1 MIIPPQFNVKSDDSL
16 IKIEEGKTEFSFTI
30 SSGVESSRIITF
42 FNDLE
47 NYFGFLFVGE
57 IEFNNFNL
65 SRDNLSFNIDIGDLK
80 SIYTIDFFDKK
91 TNSNLKYNFSFF
103 FPLVQYSGNEK
114 TGMYIYKTVNN
125 QYIYNGIKTSNLK
138 VLARFTNLSGISGK
152 ITIKLKYYGLYI

>member
-1 MIIPPQFNVKSDDSL
+1 MIIPPPQFDTLSL
-16 IKIEEGKTEFSFTI
+16 IKIEENKTEFSFNI
-30 SSGVESSRIITF
+30 SSGVEDSRIITF

-47 NYFGFLFVGE
+47 TYFGFIFVGE
-57 IEFNNFNL
+57 LEFSNFSQ

-103 FPLVQYSGNEK
+103 FPLVQYSRNEK

-125 QYIYNGIKTSNLK
+125 QYISNGSKISNLK
-138 VLARFTNLSGISGK
+138 VKARFTSLSGISGK
-152 ITIKLKYYGLYI
+152 LTVKLKYYGLYI

>member
-1 MIIPPQFNVKSDDSL
+1 MIIPPQFDTPSL
-16 IKIEEGKTEFSFTI
+16 IKIEENKTEFSFNI
-30 SSGVESSRIITF
+30 SSGVEDSRIITF

-47 NYFGFLFVGE
+47 TYFGFIFVGE
-57 IEFNNFNL
+57 LEFSNFSQ

-103 FPLVQYSGNEK
+103 FPLVQYSRDEK

-125 QYIYNGIKTSNLK
+125 QYISNGSKISNLK
-138 VLARFTNLSGISGK
+138 VKARFTSLSGIRGK
-152 ITIKLKYYGLYI
+152 LTVKLKYYGLYI

>member
-1 MIIPPQFNVKSDDSL
+1 MIIPPPQFDTPSL
-16 IKIEEGKTEFSFTI
+16 IKIEENKTEFSFNI
-30 SSGVESSRIITF
+30 NSGVEDSRIITF

-47 NYFGFLFVGE
+47 TYFGFIFVGE
-57 IEFNNFNL
+57 LEFSNFSQ

-103 FPLVQYSGNEK
+103 FPLVQYSRDEK

-125 QYIYNGIKTSNLK
+125 QYISNDSKISNLK
-138 VLARFTNLSGISGK
+138 VKARFTSLSGIRGK
-152 ITIKLKYYGLYI
+152 LTVKLKYYGLYI